1 MGALFEG
8 GAAGIL
14 SFFFSGVDAGDMR
27 WPDGDSLGACGWT
40 DGEFSI
46 PSFDGDA
53 AGTGGIGGV
62 I

>member
-1 MGALFEG
+1 MPNGFRISHYITIPIFQLVPE
-8 GAAGIL
+8 
-14 SFFFSGVDAGDMR
+14 
-27 WPDGDSLGACGWT
+27 GDSLGACGWT